1 MAKRL
6 IINDFIHPEDSKD
19 FIRFFDQNE
28 HLIGDGRDFHADKTI
43 NWHLINDLKVRDLL
57 KYYARKAIMFID
69 HHFHTKTTMYQ
80 NMRLVRWSKGMLMKP
95 HIDKQHQY
103 EDTMDYSSLMYLNY
117 EYEGGELF
125 FVDSAGKEDV
135 YRMPA
140 FSAMLFE
147 SGKENLHGVKE
158 VLKGKRYTIPSFYNE
173 KKKGK

>member
-1 MAKRL
+1 
-6 IINDFIHPEDSKD
+6 
-19 FIRFFDQNE
+19 
-28 HLIGDGRDFHADKTI
+28 
-43 NWHLINDLKVRDLL
+43 
-57 KYYARKAIMFID
+57 
-69 HHFHTKTTMYQ
+69 
-80 NMRLVRWSKGMLMKP
+80 MLMKP

-103 EDTMDYSSLMYLNY
+103 EDTMDYSSLMYLND

-125 FVDSAGKEDV
+125 FVDSSGKEDV